1 MQAINDFIL
10 AAAGQPWVLVLVFA
24 CCVIDGFFPPIP
36 SESVVVGLAAVAATA
51 DVPNPVLLIATA
63 AAGAFVGD
71 NLAYLIGRGTGTQRW
86 AWMRGPRMQGAFLW
100 AGSELRKRPA
110 SLILVARFVPIGRVA
125 VNLTAGATHF
135 PRARFMSLTVLSALL
150 WASYSVG
157 IGLFVGP
164 WFEKNHVLGAAIAIV
179 CAIVLG
185 IAVDFVISRL
195 RGRTPE
201 EPTPAVPPADPPPNI
216 RRPERSG
223 PRPARGTLRSDL
235 RHVAERTSSQVPPVC
250 CRRFVTA

>member
-1 MQAINDFIL
+1 VQAINDFIL

-51 DVPNPVLLIATA
+51 GVPNPLLLIATA
-63 AAGAFVGD
+63 AAGALVGD
-71 NLAYLIGRGTGTQRW
+71 NMAYLIGRGTGTRRW
-86 AWMRGPRMQGAFLW
+86 AWQRGPRMQAAFRW
-100 AGSELRKRPA
+100 AGRELRKRPA

-125 VNLTAGATHF
+125 VNLTAGATHY
-135 PRARFMSLTVLSALL
+135 PWRRFVSLTVLSALL

-157 IGLFVGP
+157 IGLTVGP

-185 IAVDFVISRL
+185 VVLDRVISRV
-195 RGRTPE
+195 RGRAPE
-201 EPTPAVPPADPPPNI
+201 DQTHSVPPA
-216 RRPERSG
+216 ES
-223 PRPARGTLRSDL
+223 
-235 RHVAERTSSQVPPVC
+235 
-250 CRRFVTA
+250 